1 MTVEITVNDEPREIA
16 AGTTLAELLKEMQ
29 YQPKFVAVERNLKLV
44 PRAEHPECVLEA
56 GDQLEV
62 VTLVGGG

>member
-1 MTVEITVNDEPREIA
+1 MQIEVNGQQREVADEITIA
-16 AGTTLAELLKEMQ
+16 ALISELELDPR
-29 YQPKFVAVERNLKLV
+29 YLAVECNRQLV
-44 PRAEHPECVLEA
+44 PRADHAETKLTA